1 MIPARKNRQL
11 FLISAVL
18 VLVTGALYWP
28 TARFEFINLDDPTY
42 ILQNPKV
49 SQGVTWNGVSW
60 AFTHFHGANWHPL
73 SWISHMVDV
82 SLFGFE
88 PAGHHLVNVGIHAL
102 NALLLFLFLRQT
114 TGARWRSALVAAIF
128 AWHPTHVE
136 SVAWVSERKDVL
148 STFFGLLTL
157 LAYARYAESRDE
169 GRGARKG
176 TTPHPTLSPNEA
188 ERAKR
193 IWYGVALFCFALG
206 LMSKPM
212 LVTWPFVMLL
222 LDYWPLHRLSLKGSR
237 GTRDEGRGI
246 SKGTTPHPTLSP
258 DAAERAVPTAGRLV
272 REKIPFFALTAA
284 SCVLTFLAQRAGG
297 AVQSMEHLPLPARI
311 ANAVVSYAR
320 YLGKTF
326 WPAELSAFYPHPV
339 RWPDEVVLGAA
350 VLIGGLVVVSLWKT
364 RTHRYG
370 FVGLCWFL
378 GALVPVI
385 GLIQVGGQSMA
396 DRYLYIPQIGIVLA
410 VVWGAAEWL
419 RQHKRGQ
426 QVGWAVSGVVLVAG
440 GWMTHQ
446 YLPKWTNSVALFQ
459 HALTVDEK
467 NPPALYSLG
476 LALSAENKYAEAIP
490 YLAQAIELAPSTPA
504 YQGQMA
510 LVRECTGD
518 LPGAIESYRRCLE
531 LDPTLTEA
539 MNNLAWIL
547 ATAPEAKHRNGAEA
561 VKWATRAC
569 EVTQYDWPMFL
580 GTLAASYAEAGR
592 FPEAIRTAEQAE
604 AMARKRGFT
613 ELAERNAELLK
624 TYRAGRP
631 HRETAPAPEGE
642 NF

>member
-1 MIPARKNRQL
+1 LAKIRATLMTTARNNRQL

-18 VLVTGALYWP
+18 VLVTVALYWP

-49 SQGVTWNGVSW
+49 SQGVTGNGAMW

-82 SLFGFE
+82 SLFGFQ
-88 PAGHHLVNVGIHAL
+88 PAGHHLVNVALHAL
-102 NALLLFLFLRQT
+102 NALLLFLFLRQA
-114 TGARWRSALVAAIF
+114 TGAMWRSALVAAIF

-148 STFFGLLTL
+148 SAFFGILTL
-157 LAYARYAESRDE
+157 MAYARYVECKIKKE
-169 GRGARKG
+169 KCKN
-176 TTPHPTLSPNEA
+176 TY
-188 ERAKR
+188 
-193 IWYGVALFCFALG
+193 YGVALLCFALG

-222 LDYWPLHRLSLKGSR
+222 LDFWPL
-237 GTRDEGRGI
+237 GRI
-246 SKGTTPHPTLSP
+246 AFE
-258 DAAERAVPTAGRLV
+258 DGRWRMEDGKKWGALI
-272 REKIPFFALTAA
+272 REKIPFFALTVA
-284 SCVLTFLAQRAGG
+284 SCVLTFFAQRAGG
-297 AVQSMEHLPLPARI
+297 AVQSMEHLPLTARI

-339 RWPDEVVLGAA
+339 RWPDGVVLGAA
-350 VLIGGLVVVSLWKT
+350 LVVGGLVVVSLWKI
-364 RTHRYG
+364 RTHRHG

-378 GALVPVI
+378 GTLVPVI

-396 DRYLYIPQIGIVLA
+396 DRYLYIPQIGILIA
-410 VVWGAAEWL
+410 AVWGLAELAAQSPRV
-419 RQHKRGQ
+419 RQASVALSCLALLGL
-426 QVGWAVSGVVLVAG
+426 GWVTS
-440 GWMTHQ
+440 Q
-446 YLPKWTNSVALFQ
+446 YLPKWKNSVALFQ

-476 LALSAENKYAEAIP
+476 LALDAQGKHAEAIP
-490 YLAQAIELAPSTPA
+490 YLKQAAALDPNVPT
-504 YQGQMA
+504 YQGQLA
-510 LVRECTGD
+510 LTLESEGD
-518 LPGAIESYRRCLE
+518 IAGAIEGYRRCLE
-531 LDPTLTEA
+531 LMPDLTEA
-539 MNNLAWIL
+539 LNNLAWIR
-547 ATAPEAKHRNGAEA
+547 ATHPEAVYRNGAEA
-561 VKWATRAC
+561 VKLATRAC
-569 EVTQYDWPMFL
+569 ELTQYDWPMFL

-592 FPEAIRTAEQAE
+592 FPEAIQTAEKAE

-624 TYRAGRP
+624 TYRAGQP
-631 HRETAPAPEGE
+631 HRETAPAP
-642 NF
+642 